1 MGFELYLQCFASG
14 RPAGIPRAAVRALF
28 PVVEEESEPDYWRV
42 RYDPTNTCTIGVTSV
57 DADPTRAGSLCIY
70 RPCGDM
76 RLFDAVLSVLR
87 MGSVILYFPGV
98 AAPLVASES
107 VAADLPQELVDSM
120 GQPRCMRSAQEI
132 LDIIRST

>member
-42 RYDPTNTCTIGVTSV
+42 RYDLTNTCTISVT
-57 DADPTRAGSLCIY
+57 
-70 RPCGDM
+70 
-76 RLFDAVLSVLR
+76 
-87 MGSVILYFPGV
+87 
-98 AAPLVASES
+98 APLVASES
-107 VAADLPQELVDSM
+107 VVADLPQELVDSM

-132 LDIIRST
+132 LDIIRSTYCKSLVG